1 MKNVAKMQLLYV
13 AKKQRVAKV
22 QHLVLQM
29 FLKMN
34 SE

>member
-1 MKNVAKMQLLYV
+1 MKNVAEMQRNDV

-22 QHLVLQM
+22 QHWVLQM